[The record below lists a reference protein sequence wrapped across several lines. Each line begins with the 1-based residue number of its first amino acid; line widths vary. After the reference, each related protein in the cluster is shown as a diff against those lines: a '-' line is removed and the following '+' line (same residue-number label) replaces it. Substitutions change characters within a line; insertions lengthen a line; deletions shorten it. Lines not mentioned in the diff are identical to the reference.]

1 MRKLLPILI
10 MVIAILVS
18 CVYFIHQTEK
28 TSTELIVVNKSPD
41 TALVYLT
48 LSGYP
53 SSLAPNYIQDVNGVL
68 GCTQTGLVGSF
79 YLAPGDSASYF
90 PIKRLS
96 GNLCFG
102 SQPIN
107 CPDSLWPT
115 GVNLF
120 EFNLNCPQESID
132 ISAVSGV
139 NCILE
144 VDLIG
149 GPNWPAA
156 QYTNPRHFYNDSM
169 YKNTGLVGVFPL
181 GCTNCVNTQ
190 GKQACITSPETPN
203 TTHICNPTRAKNQ
216 HGGAVRV
223 SFKGFTNKNQ

>member
-1 MRKLLPILI
+1 MKKIIPILI
-10 MVIAILVS
+10 IIIAILVS
-18 CVYFIHQTEK
+18 CVYFIHQNEET
-28 TSTELIVVNKSPD
+28 TTELTLVNNSQD
-41 TALVYLT
+41 TALVFLT

-53 SSLAPNYIQDVNGVL
+53 PNLAPNYVQNVNGVL
-68 GCTQTGLVGSF
+68 NCTQNGLNGSF
-79 YLAPGDSASYF
+79 YLLPGDSTSYV

-96 GNLCFG
+96 GNLSFG
-102 SQPIN
+102 SPPIN
-107 CPDSLWPT
+107 CPTESFPT

-156 QYTNPRHFYNDSM
+156 QYNNPRKIWNDSM

-190 GKQACITSPETPN
+190 GKQACITEPETPDS
-203 TTHICNPTRAKNQ
+203 THICNPTRAKNNK
-216 HGGAVRV
+216 GGSVRV
-223 SFKGFTNKNQ
+223 VFKGFTNKK